1 MKRSFL
7 VAATVAL
14 CSLPGAANAQGLGIL
29 GGWSYSQVPSTSAS
43 GAGSYTANSGFAI
56 GVGAESG
63 GVIGFGINAMY
74 AQRGFTNTAP
84 GFGDKVSYIDVPVYL
99 RVSIPNP
106 VVVPFALAGPQVSF
120 QVNCDE
126 GGGVACPTGNS
137 KTQWSA
143 IAGLG
148 VRFPMIAGLSVQ
160 GRYVYALQD
169 LNYGTINNQSN
180 YRQRSFEILLG
191 FGF

>member
-14 CSLPGAANAQGLGIL
+14 CSLPAAANAQGLGIL
-29 GGWSYSQVPSTSAS
+29 GGWSYSQVPSTNAS

-56 GVGAESG
+56 GVGAETG
-63 GVIGFGINAMY
+63 GILGFGINGMY
-74 AQRGFTNTAP
+74 AQRGFTNSTP
-84 GFGDKVSYIDVPVYL
+84 GFGQKVSYIDVPVYL
-99 RVSIPNP
+99 RVAIPNP

-126 GGGVACPTGNS
+126 GGGVSCPTGND

-160 GRYVYALQD
+160 GRYVYALKD

-191 FGF
+191 LGF